1 VKGADIAIVKNAVKG
16 MEATMTDDQVRR
28 AHASA
33 EREILAMKLAK
44 LRERR
49 GVKQTDIST
58 FSQSAISKLERWKDM
73 KLSTLIEYL
82 DGIGM
87 GLEIRVYP
95 KDSKGTSKTET
106 LLKV

>member
-1 VKGADIAIVKNAVKG
+1 MGVVKNAIG
-16 MEATMTDDQVRR
+16 AMEATMTQDQVR
-28 AHASA
+28 HARTKA
-33 EREILAMKLAK
+33 EREILAIRLSQ

-49 GVKQTDIST
+49 GIKQTDILR
-58 FSQSAISKLERWKDM
+58 FSQTAISKFEKRKDM

-95 KDSKGTSKTET
+95 KDSEEAGNTET

>member
-1 VKGADIAIVKNAVKG
+1 MVVVKNAVKAMG
-16 MEATMTDDQVRR
+16 EMMTEDQVHR
-28 AHASA
+28 AHAVA
-33 EREILAMKLAK
+33 EREILATKLAE

-49 GVKQTDIST
+49 GVKQIDISA
-58 FSQSAISKLERWKDM
+58 FSQTAISKLERRKDM

-95 KDSKGTSKTET
+95 KDSKET
-106 LLKV
+106 ARPEILLRI

>member
-1 VKGADIAIVKNAVKG
+1 MVIVKNAVKAMEG
-16 MEATMTDDQVRR
+16 MMTKDQIHR
-28 AHASA
+28 AHTAA
-33 EREILAMKLAK
+33 EREILAMKLAE

-49 GVKQTDIST
+49 GVKQTDISA
-58 FSQSAISKLERWKDM
+58 FSQTAISKLEHRKDM

-82 DGIGM
+82 EGIGM

-95 KDSKGTSKTET
+95 KNSKGTAKTET

>member
-1 VKGADIAIVKNAVKG
+1 MAIVKNAVKA
-16 MEATMTDDQVRR
+16 MEASMTADQVHR
-28 AHASA
+28 AHAEA
-33 EREILAMKLAK
+33 EREILSMRLAE

-49 GVKQTDIST
+49 GIKQTDIST
-58 FSQSAISKLERWKDM
+58 FSQTAISKLEKRKDM

-82 DGIGM
+82 EGIGM

-95 KDSKGTSKTET
+95 KDGKGAHKAET

>member
-1 VKGADIAIVKNAVKG
+1 MATVKSAVKS
-16 MEATMTDDQVRR
+16 MESSMTADQIKR
-28 AHASA
+28 ARNEA
-33 EREILAMKLAK
+33 EREILSIRLSE

-49 GVKQTDIST
+49 GIKQSEMGS
-58 FSQSAISKLERWKDM
+58 FSQTAVSKLERRKDM

-87 GLEIRVYP
+87 GLELRVYP
-95 KDSKGTSKTET
+95 KETNGISETEM

>member
-1 VKGADIAIVKNAVKG
+1 MAIVKNAVKA
-16 MEATMTDDQVRR
+16 MEAVMSPERVHR
-28 AHASA
+28 ARAEA
-33 EREILAMKLAK
+33 EREILSMRLAE

-49 GVKQTDIST
+49 GIKQTDLAA
-58 FSQSAISKLERWKDM
+58 FSQTAISKLERRKDM

-82 DGIGM
+82 EGIGM

-95 KDSKGTSKTET
+95 KDGKDSHKTET

>member
-1 VKGADIAIVKNAVKG
+1 MAIEKNVVKA
-16 MEATMTDDQVRR
+16 MEASMTADQVHR
-28 AHASA
+28 AHVEA
-33 EREILAMKLAK
+33 EREILSMRLAE

-49 GVKQTDIST
+49 GIKQTDISA
-58 FSQSAISKLERWKDM
+58 FSQTAISKLERRKDM

-82 DGIGM
+82 EGIGM

-95 KDSKGTSKTET
+95 KGSKDSHKTET

>member
-1 VKGADIAIVKNAVKG
+1 METAKNAVKS
-16 MEATMTDDQVRR
+16 MESSMTADQIKR
-28 AHASA
+28 ARNEA
-33 EREILAMKLAK
+33 EREILSIRLSE

-49 GVKQTDIST
+49 GIKQSEMGS
-58 FSQSAISKLERWKDM
+58 FSQTAVSKLERRKDM

-87 GLEIRVYP
+87 GLELRVYP
-95 KDSKGTSKTET
+95 KETNGISETEM

>member
-1 VKGADIAIVKNAVKG
+1 MTSPKNAVKA
-16 MEATMTDDQVRR
+16 MEAQMTEEQVHR
-28 AHASA
+28 AHAVA
-33 EREILAMKLAK
+33 GREILAIKLAE

-49 GVKQTDIST
+49 GVKQTDIT
-58 FSQSAISKLERWKDM
+58 AFSQTAVSKLERRKDM

-95 KDSKGTSKTET
+95 KGEKEAAKAET

>member
-1 VKGADIAIVKNAVKG
+1 MAIVENAVKA
-16 MEATMTDDQVRR
+16 MESRMKADQIHR
-28 AHASA
+28 AHAEA
-33 EREILAMKLAK
+33 EREILSLRLAG

-49 GVKQTDIST
+49 GIKQTEIPA
-58 FSQSAISKLERWKDM
+58 FSQTAISKLERRKDI

-82 DGIGM
+82 EGIGM

-95 KDSKGTSKTET
+95 KDNGDSQAPET

>member
-1 VKGADIAIVKNAVKG
+1 MAIVKNAVKA
-16 MEATMTDDQVRR
+16 MEASMTADQVHR
-28 AHASA
+28 ARAEA
-33 EREILAMKLAK
+33 EREILSMRLAE

-49 GVKQTDIST
+49 GIKQTDISA
-58 FSQSAISKLERWKDM
+58 FSQTAISKLERRKDM

-82 DGIGM
+82 EGIGM

-95 KDSKGTSKTET
+95 KDAKGSTKAET